1 MAPGSRAFADTSA
14 ERALALAYAARLM
27 QTKFDESANIATTG
41 GEFIALATAIYDW
54 LAGPAT
60 LFITF
65 GPILKQ
71 GTREPTGREPGGSPM
86 QLHDDEEVDGTVD
99 LASAKGNEV
108 PDAPGTQDDI
118 TWTVEGDEG
127 VIEIA
132 VSADSRTVTVRALD
146 LGTATLRGAF
156 GDNLFITES
165 FDVIP
170 GDAVAMNVSF
180 GAPRKQ
186 AAPEPEEPVD
196 V

>member
-1 MAPGSRAFADTSA
+1 MAPGTRAFADTSA
-14 ERALALAYAARLM
+14 DRALALAYATRLM
-27 QTKFDESANIATTG
+27 QTQFDESGDIATTG
-41 GEFIALATAIYDW
+41 GKFIALATAIYDW

-86 QLHDDEEVDGTVD
+86 QLHDDEEVDGTVT

-118 TWTVEGDEG
+118 TWTVEGDTG
-127 VIEIA
+127 VIDIE

-156 GDNLFITES
+156 GENLFVTES

-170 GDAVAMNVSF
+170 GDVAAMNVSF
-180 GAPRKQ
+180 GTPRKQ
-186 AAPEPEEPVD
+186 AAEEPVD